1 MTAARRGWKPAKGL
15 SALVLGLIL
24 GIAVCFGR
32 GPAGAATTERLVV
45 DRHTGLALY
54 GFDPV
59 AYFTDGEPLVGRPE
73 FEFSLMGA
81 VWRFRNE
88 GNRAAF
94 RDHPDVY
101 IPAFGGHDVLAVA
114 RGAAVPGNPRYWIVR
129 GRRLYLFENP
139 ASRDA
144 FAADRGAVIAAAQAK
159 WPELLKTLV
168 P

>member
-1 MTAARRGWKPAKGL
+1 MTAARHRWKSSTGL
-15 SALVLGLIL
+15 AALALGLML
-24 GIAVCFGR
+24 AMAVGFDR

-59 AYFTDGEPLVGRPE
+59 AYFTDAEPLVGRPE
-73 FEFSLMGA
+73 FELSFAGA

-94 RDHPDVY
+94 RDRPDVY
-101 IPAFGGHDVLAVA
+101 TPAFGGYDVLAVV
-114 RGAAVPGNPRYWIVR
+114 RGVAVPGNPRCWAVV
-129 GRRLYLFENP
+129 GRRLYLFETE

-144 FAADRGAVIAAAQAK
+144 FAADPAQALAAAQAK